1 MLMQPT
7 KTRTL
12 LSSTRP
18 PFLVLTPA
26 CVLLGIATAYFA
38 GSALNIIDICLL
50 LIGALSA
57 HISVNSLNEY
67 HDFISG
73 LDAKTVRT
81 PFSGGSGALVTQPS
95 AATAVRT
102 LGYFFLAITMSTGLY
117 FAYQHGSMIL
127 PFGLLGIVI
136 ILTYTPVLNHYP
148 VLCLLA
154 PGIGFGPLMVGG
166 THVILSGN
174 YNETAILASLVPMFL
189 VSNLLLLNQY
199 PDIEAD
205 KSVGRKHFP
214 IAYGVKRST
223 QMYGL
228 FVLLAAATLI
238 AGVLIQA
245 LPVFSLVALL
255 PLIPA
260 AVAYI
265 GARNHADNIE
275 ALTPFLAMNVI
286 AAIVT
291 PIILSLALIF
301 S

>member
-18 PFLVLTPA
+18 SFLVLTPA
-26 CVLLGIATAYFA
+26 CVLLGIATAYSG

-50 LIGALSA
+50 LLGALSA

-67 HDFISG
+67 HDFITG
-73 LDAKTVRT
+73 LDAKTMRT
-81 PFSGGSGALVTQPS
+81 PFSGGSGALVTHPA

-102 LGYFFLAITMSTGLY
+102 LGYFFLATTISIGLY

-136 ILTYTPVLNHYP
+136 ILAYTPVLNRFP

-174 YNETAILASLVPMFL
+174 FNETAILASMVPMFL

-205 KSVGRKHFP
+205 KSVGRYHFP

-223 QMYGL
+223 QVYGL
-228 FVLLAAATLI
+228 FVLLAASTLI
-238 AGVLIQA
+238 AGVLISA
-245 LPVFSLVALL
+245 LPLLSLAALL

-260 AVAYI
+260 VVAYF
-265 GARNHADNIE
+265 GARKHTDNIK
-275 ALTPFLAMNVI
+275 ALTPFLALNVI
-286 AAIVT
+286 AAIIT
-291 PIILSLALIF
+291 PVILSLALFF

>member
-7 KTRTL
+7 KARTL

-18 PFLVLTPA
+18 SFLVLTPA
-26 CVLLGIATAYFA
+26 CVLLGIATAYSS
-38 GSALNIIDICLL
+38 GSALNLVDICLL

-73 LDAKTVRT
+73 LDAKTMRT
-81 PFSGGSGALVTQPS
+81 PFSGGSGALVAHP
-95 AATAVRT
+95 AAAAAVRA
-102 LGYFFLAITMSTGLY
+102 LGYFFLATTILIGLY
-117 FAYQHGSMIL
+117 FAYQHGSLIL
-127 PFGLLGIVI
+127 PFGLLGVVI
-136 ILTYTPVLNHYP
+136 ILAYTPVLNRYP

-174 YNETAILASLVPMFL
+174 YNETAMLASMVPMFL

-205 KSVGRKHFP
+205 KSVGRYHFP
-214 IAYGVKRST
+214 IAYGIERST

-238 AGVLIQA
+238 AGVLSSTLPA
-245 LPVFSLVALL
+245 LSLVALL

-260 AVAYI
+260 AAAYS
-265 GARNHADNIE
+265 GARKHADNIK
-275 ALTPFLAMNVI
+275 ALTPFLGMNVI

-291 PIILSLALIF
+291 PVILSLALIY